1 MVDYMTRTL
10 RAAITNEVPNG
21 EPFRLPQGVLGPKV
35 LLDARSSAEGRDP
48 QLERAVQEALRL
60 VGRAGDSGGH
70 ASTVSTAVQ
79 KAGREVMTGPDGR
92 IGSEGLILT

>member
-21 EPFRLPQGVLGPKV
+21 EPFRLPQGVLGPEV

-60 VGRAGDSGGH
+60 VEEQGTQAVTPPPYPRPSRRPGG
-70 ASTVSTAVQ
+70 
-79 KAGREVMTGPDGR
+79 K
-92 IGSEGLILT
+92 

>member
-10 RAAITNEVPNG
+10 RAAITNEVPNS

-48 QLERAVQEALRL
+48 QLERAVQEALEEQGTQAVTPPQYPRPS
-60 VGRAGDSGGH
+60 RRPGG
-70 ASTVSTAVQ
+70 
-79 KAGREVMTGPDGR
+79 E
-92 IGSEGLILT
+92 